1 MILPISH
8 HVRGTRA
15 RLLLLAKFILLL
27 HAGPVAATA
36 GSLTFAGVP
45 FSPGSTVK
53 ANVPLSAQEKSLAGQ
68 GGNAVPSN
76 AVAVLATPSNFDP
89 RRSWPVLVVCS
100 TSDSKRQNRDDL
112 ADFYARVGLRD
123 GWLVLA
129 GDGPQRARNDNSAW
143 RGAMTLAAIDAL
155 QRSFPG
161 SNKWPVACGGF
172 SGGGKGVGVVAP
184 LLAKHGSHVV
194 GIYITGANEDRLSEG
209 YARVAPGPSFLT
221 TPVYIAAGRD
231 DRIATVE
238 QQYDVAGSIKRTGFQ
253 RMKIGTFHGGH
264 EANDAQTSIALHWF
278 RELAGQ

>member
-1 MILPISH
+1 MIPAVSQ
-8 HVRGTRA
+8 HVCGTRA
-15 RLLLLAKFILLL
+15 RLFSVIGLILLL
-27 HAGPVAATA
+27 HAGSAASIA
-36 GSLTFAGVP
+36 GPLAFAGVV
-45 FSPGSTVK
+45 FSPGSPVK
-53 ANVPLSAQEKSLAGQ
+53 ANVPLSAEEKSLASQ
-68 GGNAVPSN
+68 GGNPVPPS

-89 RRSWPVLVVCS
+89 RKSWPVLVVCS

-112 ADFYARVGLRD
+112 ADFYARVGLRE

-184 LLAKHGSHVV
+184 LLAKHGCHVV

-209 YARVAPGPSFLT
+209 YARVAPGASFLI

-253 RMKIGTFHGGH
+253 RIKIGTFHGGH

-278 RELAGQ
+278 RQLQ